1 RDAITEGEWT
11 HAPGRRLAQ
20 SHATTVPPS
29 NGTRCRPA
37 VSQKAPHVYLGSY
50 NTTFR
55 EQIYIRW
62 CCIDLLRPPRL
73 PEKLVLERRC
83 PVIRLIG
90 HYRRVGLGRQ
100 TGSSRSSGPVADS
113 W

>member
-73 PEKLVLERRC
+73 S
-83 PVIRLIG
+83 
-90 HYRRVGLGRQ
+90 GLSPSFANTQ
-100 TGSSRSSGPVADS
+100 HFFHSREGTCRARSFGLHSGGKGPRGCES
-113 W
+113 